1 MKQTLT
7 QLKGESDS
15 STIMIE
21 DFNTQLPIT
30 DTVTRHKNQ

>member
-15 STIMIE
+15 STIITE
-21 DFNTQLPIT
+21 NFNTPLLVM
-30 DTVTRHKNQ
+30 DTVARHKNQ